1 MIWKPLTAGAGTA
14 YRSDRHNWGLTL
26 VGVMLALTST
36 LAFGQDAAPPPT
48 IDKGDTAFMMLCT
61 ILVTA
66 MALPGLALFYGGMV
80 RAKNMLSV
88 LMQVFVVFSLL
99 TLLWVIYGYSLAF
112 SGSNMWI
119 GGFERLFLA
128 GINADSQAA
137 TFSDGVMIP
146 EYIFIAFQCTFAAIT
161 PCLIVG
167 SFAERMKFSAVLI
180 FMVLWFTFS
189 YLPIAR
195 MVWYG
200 EGFLFQKGAL
210 DFAGGTV
217 VHINAGIAGIVGS
230 LVLGKRLGYGT
241 TAMPPHN
248 LPLVMIGASLLWVGW
263 YGFNVGSNLEANA
276 FSGLVFLNTFV
287 AAAAAVCAWAFAE
300 WMIRGTP
307 TMLGGASGAIA
318 GLVAITP
325 ACGVVGPMGAI
336 ALGVISG
343 LVCLWAVSWLKHTLG
358 YDDSLDVFG
367 VHCVGGILG
376 AILTGVFVSPSLG
389 GTGVDGY
396 TMGGQ
401 VATQVLGVGITVVWS
416 AVVAFI
422 AYKIAD
428 MAVGLRVSEDQEREG
443 LDTAEHGE
451 RAYTA

>member
-1 MIWKPLTAGAGTA
+1 MRAKLNGLGGALA
-14 YRSDRHNWGLTL
+14 RPDASLKKWLSGLL
-26 VGVMLALTST
+26 LGLSGA
-36 LAFGQDAAPPPT
+36 AAWAQDAAPAT
-48 IDKGDTAFMMLCT
+48 IDKGDTAWMMVCT
-61 ILVTA
+61 MLVIM

-80 RAKNMLSV
+80 RSKNMLSV

-99 TLLWVIYGYSLAF
+99 TVLWAVYGYSVAF

-119 GGFERLFLA
+119 GGLERLFLA
-128 GINADSQAA
+128 GIDADSQAA

-146 EYIFIAFQCTFAAIT
+146 EYVFIAFQCTFAAIT

-167 SFAERMKFSAVLI
+167 AFAERMRFSAVLV

-200 EGFLFQKGAL
+200 EGYLFKLGAL

-217 VHINAGIAGIVGS
+217 VHINAGIAGLVGS
-230 LVLGKRLGYGT
+230 IMLGKRLGYGT
-241 TAMPPHN
+241 SAMPPHN
-248 LPLVMIGASLLWVGW
+248 LPLVMIGASLLWMGW
-263 YGFNVGSNLEANA
+263 FGFNVGSNLEANA
-276 FSGLVFLNTFV
+276 YAGLVFINTFLC
-287 AAAAAVCAWAFAE
+287 AAAAVCAWTFGE
-300 WMIRGTP
+300 WLIRGTP

-325 ACGVVGPMGAI
+325 ACGVTGPMGAI
-336 ALGVISG
+336 ALGVIAG
-343 LVCLWAVSWLKHTLG
+343 LVCLWAVSWLKHKLG

-389 GTGVDGY
+389 GTGLDDY
-396 TMGGQ
+396 SMGSQ
-401 VATQVLGVGITVVWS
+401 VVTQITGVVITCVWS
-416 AVVAFI
+416 AIVSVV

-428 MAVGLRVSEDQEREG
+428 MTVGLRISEETEREG

-451 RAYTA
+451 RAYSA